1 MKKFFYNY
9 MLSDIESWRFL
20 DQEAAKAMAWDLQ
33 LYKEIGKE
41 NRSQFV
47 QYLEQ

>member
-1 MKKFFYNY
+1 
-9 MLSDIESWRFL
+9 MLSAIDSWRFL